1 MLREGLR
8 GQDRPSDP
16 ALRVV
21 TRWESSV
28 QCWSRFPR
36 RECPQRNA
44 LPPRNESSLPLPTP
58 HPLTG
63 GAPQGGIPPDVSIPQ
78 GQARGERGESLE
90 SGYWEEA
97 LEPCGLPSKY
107 PVLRGQWAQGGL
119 PGGPGKV

>member
-36 RECPQRNA
+36 RERPQRNA
-44 LPPRNESSLPLPTP
+44 LPP
-58 HPLTG
+58 
-63 GAPQGGIPPDVSIPQ
+63 
-78 GQARGERGESLE
+78 
-90 SGYWEEA
+90 
-97 LEPCGLPSKY
+97 K
-107 PVLRGQWAQGGL
+107 
-119 PGGPGKV
+119 K